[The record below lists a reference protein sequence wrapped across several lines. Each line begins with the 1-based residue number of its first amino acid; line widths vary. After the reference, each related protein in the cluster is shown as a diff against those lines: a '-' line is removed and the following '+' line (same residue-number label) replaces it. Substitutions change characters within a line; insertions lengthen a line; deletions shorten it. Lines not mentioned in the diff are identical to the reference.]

1 MRNLMELNAF
11 RVNHPILGSG
21 DETCGPFV
29 IPSKTT
35 GQKLNVIA
43 SSDLGWDH
51 VSVSLT
57 NRCPNWP
64 EMEQIKRLFFKDEEW
79 AMQLHAAPSDHI
91 NVHPYCLHVWRP
103 QQVAIPIPPTWMV
116 A

>member
-1 MRNLMELNAF
+1 MEINAF
-11 RVNHPILGSG
+11 RFNHPTLGSG
-21 DETCGPFV
+21 DETCGPFL
-29 IPSKTT
+29 ISSKTT
-35 GQKLNVIA
+35 GRNLAVIA

-57 NRCPNWP
+57 NRCPNWL
-64 EMEQIKRLFFKDEEW
+64 EMEQVKRMFFREDEW
-79 AMQLHAAPSDHI
+79 AMQLHAPPSDHI
-91 NVHPYCLHVWRP
+91 SVHPNCLHIWRP